1 MKVILISA
9 VIVLLAQAFLLANV
23 FPAILAFSIL
33 IYLTYIRVEF
43 SPRIEAERVFPK
55 RLYDGESFKARLR
68 IRNLREK
75 DFFVTLKE
83 NLPEGFRAEE
93 PQFVLGKLEEKEV
106 DYSVTPSRGVYRIK
120 GPEIFVKD
128 IRCLFLKKFAVN
140 SEQEVEVLPS
150 IERLREEARI
160 DARLRISL
168 SKGILGLPAEFE
180 SLRKFQEGDD
190 TRRIDWKATA
200 RLGELIVREFV
211 KEWEGDVYIA
221 LDIGREMRKGKPSK
235 IDYATIIIYQIFR
248 ALGTKRAGLILY
260 DEFGV
265 RKFFRA
271 TAEKEKLV
279 EQIKV
284 PRLSRIQ
291 SLRIPK
297 IRAEM
302 PGFLRKILGKG
313 FSMSLL
319 KLIPGK
325 SFLIFITDLS
335 TNVGELLKV
344 VSGIRDSKAMI
355 ISPNPILFSEVKLE
369 REEILKLYRGYVER
383 EEMIKKLN
391 SIVPTIDVGPRDLL
405 TDIADVIR

>member
-43 SPRIEAERVFPK
+43 SPRIEAERFFPK
-55 RLYDGESFKARLR
+55 RLYDGESFRARLR

-93 PQFVLGKLEEKEV
+93 PRFLLGKLEEKEV
-106 DYSVTPSRGVYRIK
+106 DYSVIPSRGVYRIK

-150 IERLREEARI
+150 IDRLREETRI

-248 ALGTKRAGLILY
+248 ALGAKRAGLILY

-265 RKFFRA
+265 RKFLRA
-271 TAEKEKLV
+271 TAEKEKLI

-302 PGFLRKILGKG
+302 PGFLRKIPRKG
-313 FSMSLL
+313 FSMSFL